1 MAKRSHE
8 DWGCLDSSRDPTS
21 TNKDLSRQA
30 LLPMSG
36 FESGGFLRYTWIIDI
51 FEESAYI

>member
-21 TNKDLSRQA
+21 TNKGFSREA
-30 LLPMSG
+30 LLPMRG
-36 FESGGFLRYTWIIDI
+36 FESGGLLRYAWIIGI